1 MESVVNLK
9 KRFAQFEVE
18 SKILDRLVY
27 KNKNQHRRCTYFQ
40 YLLKVRRDT
49 RLVQSV
55 RLAEILSNVT
65 LLMDPSRPK
74 DTIRLLESLKGRY
87 SEVKPNFQKQLLGVA
102 RLLSQMVEPM
112 VKAAME
118 ISCLL
123 AQSFFMGFSVTI
135 LALVA
140 RLRILVQQML
150 LDVVS
155 IFNTITSISQKKH
168 SAKLMQEGIEVTR
181 DYYPPNEVLTL
192 ECVWKTDKF
201 MLLEKTEKIK
211 DQDVPSEVGGE
222 VPLGTPS
229 IQYQK
234 IDAFLGE
241 DESDDEMNND
251 NTLDDIVGNTNYNRH
266 EAESLDIQSTKLS
279 DAKLAEG
286 YENNK
291 NGATSEETLNGHLMA
306 KDVRAS
312 YPGTTSPKMETQSG
326 SDALSNSSAANEDR
340 FFRLLTGGAFP

>member
-9 KRFAQFEVE
+9 KRLAQFEAE

-49 RLVQSV
+49 RLVQSA
-55 RLAEILSNVT
+55 RLADILSNVT

-74 DTIRLLESLKGRY
+74 DIIRLLESLKGRY
-87 SEVKPNFQKQLLGVA
+87 SDVKPNFQKRLLGVA

-123 AQSFFMGFSVTI
+123 AQSFFMSFSVTI

-155 IFNTITSISQKKH
+155 IFNIVTSISQKKH
-168 SAKLMQEGIEVTR
+168 SAKLVQEGIEVTR

-192 ECVWKTDKF
+192 ECAWKTDKF
-201 MLLEKTEKIK
+201 VLLEKTIKIQ
-211 DQDVPSEVGGE
+211 DQDKESEVGGE
-222 VPLGTPS
+222 VSLSIGTSS

-234 IDAFLGE
+234 LDAFLGE
-241 DESDDEMNND
+241 DEPDDEMDNND
-251 NTLDDIVGNTNYNRH
+251 ILDDIVSSSNSKRH
-266 EAESLDIQSTKLS
+266 KADALDIQSTKLN

-286 YENNK
+286 FENNK
-291 NGATSEETLNGHLMA
+291 NDTSSKELSTVMSWRKMSELHFQVQKWKLDQGATHC
-306 KDVRAS
+306 
-312 YPGTTSPKMETQSG
+312 
-326 SDALSNSSAANEDR
+326 
-340 FFRLLTGGAFP
+340 